1 MSATAGTSLTQQGQQ
16 LGERPQFAT
25 PYGMTFG
32 GWELVQRYFMRAD
45 TPNGLSTDTPTPEAN
60 QAFRNA
66 ILAGQIV
73 PLNDAAGRM
82 AVSIGGIQNG
92 TMSPFG
98 VPWIDG
104 KPGGMTTDQWNA
116 LTASSRQRSDARI
129 AEAQASGMLDGMP
142 TQARQEWEATVRQE
156 DFRNETARMLAT
168 AGIRQKDT
176 DLARLEAE
184 RQDSVRA
191 GDLDRAQ
198 ALGIEIDRQLLQRQT
213 LTGYIGGENGIS
225 GGQTTLARE
234 QQAFDQQAAIANL
247 RANPRTG
254 LEGWMLGQRGG
265 LNGQTPVGANV
276 GQQTF
281 AAPGSQPNTAGAF
294 AAPGTPVAGGTTGQS
309 GAFGQAQQATD
320 QMTMSGPTGNMA
332 PTTPFVQA
340 LMTGAPVANQG
351 AIQTPGRWWNM
362 GELQNSINPA
372 QWRAQDF
379 NRGTQDEQQA
389 ALGYASFGGYSD
401 ETTQDL
407 LKRNLPRF
415 NAPGGSGLA

>member
-16 LGERPQFAT
+16 LGEKPQFAT

-32 GWELVQRYFMRAD
+32 GWELVQRYFMRSD

-116 LTASSRQRSDARI
+116 LTASSRQKSDARI
-129 AEAQASGMLDGMP
+129 AEAAASGMLDGMP
-142 TQARQEWEATVRQE
+142 TQARQEWEAQVRQE
-156 DFRNETARMLAT
+156 DFKNDTARMLAT

-176 DLARLEAE
+176 DLARLEQE
-184 RQDSVRA
+184 RQDAVRS

-198 ALGIEIDRQLLQRQT
+198 ALGIEVDRQLLQRQT
-213 LTGYIGGENGIS
+213 LTGWIGGEGGIS
-225 GGQTTLARE
+225 GGQSTLARE
-234 QQAFDQQAAIANL
+234 QQAFEQDAARAKL
-247 RANPRTG
+247 LANPRTG
-254 LEGWMLGQRGG
+254 LEGWMAGQRAG
-265 LNGQTPVGANV
+265 LNGQPAANQIA
-276 GQQTF
+276 QQTF
-281 AAPGSQPNTAGAF
+281 AAPGSA
-294 AAPGTPVAGGTTGQS
+294 AAPTPVAGGTTGQS

-340 LMTGAPVANQG
+340 LMSGAPVPNQG

-362 GELQNSINPA
+362 GELQNSIDPS

-379 NRGTQDEQQA
+379 NRGTQDEQQS

-407 LKRNLPRF
+407 LKRSLPRF
-415 NAPGGSGLA
+415 NAPGGSGLV